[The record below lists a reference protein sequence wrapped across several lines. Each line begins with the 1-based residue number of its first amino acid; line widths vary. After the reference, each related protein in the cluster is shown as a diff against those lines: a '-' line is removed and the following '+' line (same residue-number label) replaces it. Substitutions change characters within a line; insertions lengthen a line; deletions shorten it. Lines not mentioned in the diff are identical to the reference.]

1 VLDSLPS
8 DWESRCT
15 RDLEYYSSQKWGD
28 VDSYDFCLDSSVFG
42 LDGTVEIIE
51 QLAARKEAR
60 LGA

>member
-1 VLDSLPS
+1 
-8 DWESRCT
+8 
-15 RDLEYYSSQKWGD
+15 

-60 LGA
+60 